1 MKNQLILGFGDGLG
15 LQLAEARNFIFD
27 NTYAFSRSDRTDGGN
42 IVNVTCDIVNGLDIS
57 MIPKKSISMLVYVAS
72 EWSLN
77 SELTV
82 EELDSYF
89 NKGPRGFLNTFNSLH
104 ESKCL
109 SEDCLVV
116 GVGSTA
122 SEAATCFA
130 YNSSAGMYSVSKM
143 AQKALVI
150 QLARKHKNYRYLNLT
165 LGSINNYE
173 GTEGVGYQN
182 IVDTIHH
189 HYTMNA
195 GVRYSEATL
204 VSALDM
210 EST

>member
-1 MKNQLILGFGDGLG
+1 MALGFSWPK
-15 LQLAEARNFIFD
+15 QED
-27 NTYAFSRSDRTDGGN
+27 NTYFYSRSDSADSGN
-42 IVNVTCDIVNGLDIS
+42 IVNVACDIVNGLDIS

-89 NKGPRGFLNTFNSLH
+89 NQDPRGFLHTFHSLS
-104 ESKCL
+104 ESTCL

-150 QLARKHKNYRYLNLT
+150 QLARKHKRYRYLNLT
-165 LGSINNYE
+165 LGSINNDE
-173 GTEGVGYQN
+173 GAEGVGYQN

-189 HYTMNA
+189 HYVMNA
-195 GVRYSEATL
+195 GFRYSDAIL

-210 EST
+210 AST